1 MTKSP
6 ACRRRSGS
14 HPVRPTP
21 HHDQVG
27 LLQAQLQRHLAWHR
41 ARLNFLAKVLLALLA
56 AGSVNLTKVA
66 RAFRGPAQLDSH
78 YKRLQR
84 FLRGFDCLADGSL
97 ARLLAGLSGLQPPW
111 VLSLDR
117 SDWRPAVPGMALPWI
132 NFLVL
137 GIVRDGVA
145 YPLVWT
151 LLPKA
156 GSSNAQERIDLME
169 RFLTLFGPEAVRFI
183 AMDREFG
190 TSRRWVQWLDQQGL
204 DFRLRLCVSTRLSYG
219 TGSPAPVGRLF
230 GGLRPVKA
238 LQPRGARR
246 LFGVRVGVAALRRP
260 PETCRLTQAAKRAKG
275 HGHPGF

>member
-1 MTKSP
+1 L
-6 ACRRRSGS
+6 G
-14 HPVRPTP
+14 
-21 HHDQVG
+21 
-27 LLQAQLQRHLAWHR
+27 WHR
-41 ARLNFLAKVLLALLA
+41 ARLTFLAKALLALLA

-84 FLRGFDCLADGSL
+84 FLRGFDCLADGCL
-97 ARLLAGLSGLQPPW
+97 ARLLAGLSGVEPPW

-117 SDWRPAVPGMALPWI
+117 SDWRPAVLGAQLPWI

-137 GIVRDGVA
+137 GIVRSGGVA

-169 RFLTLFGPEAVRFI
+169 RFLSLFGPGAVRFI
-183 AMDREFG
+183 ALDREFG
-190 TSRRWVQWLDQQGL
+190 TSKRWMQWLAQRGL
-204 DFRLRLCVSTRLSYG
+204 DFRLHLCVSTQLSSG
-219 TGSPAPVGRLF
+219 AAQPAPVGRLF
-230 GGLRPVKA
+230 GGLRPAQA

-246 LFGVRVGVAALRRP
+246 LFGVRVRVAARKVPAYPSGQTGQRPRPARR
-260 PETCRLTQAAKRAKG
+260 
-275 HGHPGF
+275 

>member
-1 MTKSP
+1 M
-6 ACRRRSGS
+6 
-14 HPVRPTP
+14 
-21 HHDQVG
+21 
-27 LLQAQLQRHLAWHR
+27 QRHLGWHR

-56 AGSVNLTKVA
+56 AGRVNLTKVA
-66 RAFRGPAQLDSH
+66 RAFSGPAQLDSH

-97 ARLLAGLSGLQPPW
+97 ARLLAGLSGVEPPW

-117 SDWRPAVPGMALPWI
+117 SDWRPAVPGAALPWI

-145 YPLVWT
+145 YPLLWT

-156 GSSNAQERIDLME
+156 GSSNAQERIDLRE
-169 RFLTLFGPEAVRFI
+169 RFLALFGLEAVRFI

-204 DFRLRLCVSTRLSYG
+204 DFRLRLCVSTRFAL
-219 TGSPAPVGRLF
+219 R
-230 GGLRPVKA
+230 GGPT
-238 LQPRGARR
+238 
-246 LFGVRVGVAALRRP
+246 RVGGPALRGLAPRQSLAALGGAPALWRAGAGGRP
-260 PETCRLTQAAKRAKG
+260 AAAARNVRA
-275 HGHPGF
+275 HPSG